1 MVGMIAGIT
10 PFNATSPHSGTIPM
24 PFHPTKPPSHFHTRQ
39 GQVVVNA
46 EPPPLT
52 ESRRR
57 SKTRAK
63 EEVEALQELG
73 KRLVSVGNDRLKKVD
88 IPEALRDAVLDA
100 KKITSHGALRRQMQY
115 IGKLMRDVDTDPIQE
130 MLDELDGIS
139 NKANARFHALEKLRD
154 RLIADESV
162 ITALKNDYPALDVSA
177 LRTLRRNAIKEQ
189 TEQKPPKAY
198 RALFQLLKSLESDEA
213 DNLDTVDAMDS
224 GDSEGSAA

>member
-1 MVGMIAGIT
+1 
-10 PFNATSPHSGTIPM
+10 M
-24 PFHPTKPPSHFHTRQ
+24 PFHPSKPPSHFHTRQ

-57 SKTRAK
+57 SKTKAK

-73 KRLVSVGNDRLKKVD
+73 KRLVSVGNDRLKKLD
-88 IPEALRDAVLDA
+88 IPETLRDAVLEA
-100 KKITSHGALRRQMQY
+100 KKISSHGALRRQMQY
-115 IGKLMRDVDTDPIQE
+115 IGKLMRDVETDPIQE

-154 RLIADESV
+154 RLITDESV
-162 ITALKNDYPALDVSA
+162 ITTLKNDYPELDVSA

-189 TEQKPPKAY
+189 AEQKPPKAY
-198 RALFQLLKSLESDEA
+198 RAIFQLLKSLESGEA
-213 DNLDTVDAMDS
+213 ENPDAEAAS
-224 GDSEGSAA
+224 EEGSEDTAA

>member
-1 MVGMIAGIT
+1 
-10 PFNATSPHSGTIPM
+10 M
-24 PFHPTKPPSHFHTRQ
+24 PFHPSKPPSHFHTRQ

-57 SKTRAK
+57 SKTKAK

-73 KRLVSVGNDRLKKVD
+73 KRLVGVGNDRLKKLD
-88 IPEALRDAVLDA
+88 IPETLRDAVLEA

-115 IGKLMRDVDTDPIQE
+115 IGKLMRDADTDPIQE

-154 RLIADESV
+154 RLITDESV
-162 ITALKNDYPALDVSA
+162 ITTLKNDYPELDVSA

-189 TEQKPPKAY
+189 AEQKPPKAY
-198 RALFQLLKSLESDEA
+198 RAIFQLLKSLESGEA
-213 DNLDTVDAMDS
+213 ENPDADAAS
-224 GDSEGSAA
+224 EEGSEDTAA

>member
-1 MVGMIAGIT
+1 
-10 PFNATSPHSGTIPM
+10 M

-52 ESRRR
+52 EGRRR
-57 SKTRAK
+57 SKTKAK

-73 KRLVSVGNDRLKKVD
+73 KRLVGVGNDRLKKLD
-88 IPEALRDAVLDA
+88 IPESLRDAVLEA

-154 RLIADESV
+154 RLIEDESV
-162 ITALKNDYPALDVSA
+162 ITTLKNDYPDLDVSA
-177 LRTLRRNAIKEQ
+177 LRTMRRNAIKEQ
-189 TEQKPPKAY
+189 AEQKPPKAY
-198 RALFQLLKSLESDEA
+198 RAIFQLLKSLASSDDTSTPEA
-213 DNLDTVDAMDS
+213 DVDED
-224 GDSEGSAA
+224 DSAADA

>member
-1 MVGMIAGIT
+1 
-10 PFNATSPHSGTIPM
+10 M
-24 PFHPTKPPSHFHTRQ
+24 PFHPSKPPSHLHTRQ
-39 GQVVVNA
+39 GQEVVNA
-46 EPPPLT
+46 EPPPMT

-57 SKTRAK
+57 SKTKAK
-63 EEVEALQELG
+63 EEVEMLQDLG
-73 KRLVSVGNDRLKKVD
+73 KRLVTVGNDRLKKLD
-88 IPEALRDAVLDA
+88 IPESLLDAVLEA

-154 RLIADESV
+154 RLIADEAV
-162 ITALKNDYPALDVSA
+162 ITTLKNDYPDLDVSA

-198 RALFQLLKSLESDEA
+198 RAIFQLLKSLASAEA
-213 DNLDTVDAMDS
+213 ETPDTVDGVDDEA
-224 GDSEGSAA
+224 

>member
-1 MVGMIAGIT
+1 
-10 PFNATSPHSGTIPM
+10 M
-24 PFHPTKPPSHFHTRQ
+24 PFHPSKPPSHFHTRQ

-57 SKTRAK
+57 SKTKAK

-73 KRLVSVGNDRLKKVD
+73 KRLVGVGNDRLKKLD
-88 IPEALRDAVLDA
+88 IPETLRDAVLEA
-100 KKITSHGALRRQMQY
+100 KKISSHGALRRQMQY
-115 IGKLMRDVDTDPIQE
+115 IGKLMRDVETDPIQE

-162 ITALKNDYPALDVSA
+162 MTTLKNDYPELDVSA

-189 TEQKPPKAY
+189 AEQKPPKAY
-198 RALFQLLKSLESDEA
+198 RAIFQLLKSLESGEA
-213 DNLDTVDAMDS
+213 ENPDAEAAS
-224 GDSEGSAA
+224 EEGSEDTAA

>member
-1 MVGMIAGIT
+1 
-10 PFNATSPHSGTIPM
+10 M
-24 PFHPTKPPSHFHTRQ
+24 PFHPSKPPSHFHTRQ

-57 SKTRAK
+57 SKTKAK

-73 KRLVSVGNDRLKKVD
+73 KRLVGVGNDRLKKLD
-88 IPEALRDAVLDA
+88 IPETLRDAVLEA
-100 KKITSHGALRRQMQY
+100 KKISSHGALRRQMQY
-115 IGKLMRDVDTDPIQE
+115 IGKLMRDVETDPIQE

-162 ITALKNDYPALDVSA
+162 MTTLKNDYPELDVSA

-189 TEQKPPKAY
+189 AEQKPPKAY
-198 RALFQLLKSLESDEA
+198 RAIFQLLKSLESGEA
-213 DNLDTVDAMDS
+213 ENPDADAAS
-224 GDSEGSAA
+224 EEGSEDTAA

>member
-1 MVGMIAGIT
+1 
-10 PFNATSPHSGTIPM
+10 M

-39 GQVVVNA
+39 GQIVVNA

-63 EEVEALQELG
+63 EEVEALQALG
-73 KRLVSVGNDRLKKVD
+73 KRLVDVGNDRLKKLD
-88 IPEALRDAVLDA
+88 IPESLRDAVLEA
-100 KKITSHGALRRQMQY
+100 KKISSHGALRRQMQF

-154 RLIADESV
+154 RLIEDESV
-162 ITALKNDYPALDVSA
+162 ITSLKNDYPELDVSA
-177 LRTLRRNAIKEQ
+177 LRTLRRNALKEQ
-189 TEQKPPKAY
+189 AEQKPPKAY
-198 RALFQLLKSLESDEA
+198 RAIFQLLKSLESAKAEDKKDTDSATGSEEA
-213 DNLDTVDAMDS
+213 
-224 GDSEGSAA
+224 